1 MSESKKRETPL
12 QRTARLIEFDK
23 AFGAARLCGVDEAG
37 RGPLA
42 GPVSVCACVIPLDIP
57 IVGINDSKKLSEKA
71 REELFDK
78 ITAVA
83 DYCVVL
89 IDRETIDRIN
99 ILNATK
105 LGMKRAVEGLK
116 TPPELAVIDAVK
128 GFDIA
133 VPYHSIIKGDA
144 NSYSVAAASIIAKV
158 TRDRYMRELDKRY
171 PQYGFA
177 ANKGYGTAAHIA
189 ALKEYGACPEHRQ
202 SFIKNFADDRLIQLS
217 FLSAERQEDKKDVR

>member
-1 MSESKKRETPL
+1 MGKVKETPL
-12 QRTARLIEFDK
+12 QRTARLIEFDN

-42 GPVSVCACVIPLDIP
+42 GPVSVCACVLPHAVP

-71 REELFDK
+71 REELYDK

-89 IDRETIDRIN
+89 IDCKTIDRIN

-105 LGMKRAVEGLK
+105 LGMKHAVEGLK
-116 TPPELAVIDAVK
+116 APPDCAVIDAVK
-128 GFDIA
+128 GLDIA
-133 VPYHSIIKGDA
+133 VPYAPVIKGDA
-144 NSYSVAAASIIAKV
+144 KSYAVAAASIIAKV
-158 TRDRYMRELDKRY
+158 TRDRYMRELDEKY

-189 ALKEYGACPEHRQ
+189 ALKACGACPEHRQ
-202 SFIKNFADDRLIQLS
+202 SFIKNFVGDMPIQLT
-217 FLSAERQEDKKDVR
+217 FLRHDGGEDKNNVR